1 MVTKA
6 QLRILAWLNRYPES
20 TANAW
25 DVTREISLPGI
36 AEGLGVVR
44 SALNL
49 PIGSLEQSGLVTK
62 RMAHVIGGGTR
73 RRHVFHITSEGRLR
87 FTEAAQGYEKPPSR
101 SEIIG
106 QPPIVETVFGRAE
119 ERQECLESLENNS
132 LIVTG
137 MAGIGK
143 SALVVSLCQELAREY
158 TIRWANAHSFSDY
171 HSIVKSWFNDET
183 VPRDI
188 RSFSDMVSE
197 SKTLLVIDD
206 FNQLSERHKSGVSTL
221 VEALS
226 HQPNIRLILV
236 SRESVTT
243 YDNVVNFKLDALD
256 LASCCMM
263 LGNETELSAREEVAK
278 SLGNHPLALKL
289 YQPEYAVPESSNDVI
304 EFVENVVL
312 NTLSTAQKEQITHL
326 SLEAGL
332 VDANHSIIAD
342 SVNFLDEQNLLLW
355 GGNMVQLQH
364 LIRNVVRNRL
374 TAEQRQSGH
383 ALLAHHWQSKITE
396 LATENYLY
404 HLANSN
410 PSEFIEYMSSNL
422 DSLGQFNSAAIAAI
436 VNSSI
441 GQNNH
446 AAELI
451 YLECKIAA
459 HRFEPD
465 IIRRNLDRLDGE
477 NLLEMKF
484 TLAQIEGRIEDCD
497 AMLDDM
503 LQSSSPLERARLL
516 IMLASQCLE
525 DRLPGAMISETQN
538 NRVEAY
544 LAQISLSGID
554 RERQS
559 VIVAISLI
567 RFSIALSRHDYST
580 TSEILQSLS
589 TIGSIDET
597 VIAHS
602 HAKIELEKYNN
613 GLIDLDEISRLVAAH
628 CQLIDHKLIAE
639 SVKLRLVESML
650 VNDESAVEL
659 HFSKLS
665 PPELFSRSNTS
676 IRYAG
681 RWWLLHSKIY
691 PNKNLTSLR
700 ESLMRFRAAGCSN
713 IVSELERKLHAQI

>member
-6 QLRILAWLNRYPES
+6 QLRILAWLDRYPES

-49 PIGSLEQSGLVTK
+49 PIGSLEQSGLLTK

-73 RRHVFHITSEGRLR
+73 RRHVYHITSEGRLR
-87 FTEAAQGYEKPPSR
+87 LNEAAQGFEKSPPR

-106 QPPIVETVFGRAE
+106 QPPIVETIFGRAG
-119 ERQECLESLENNS
+119 ERQKCLELLDNNS

-143 SALVVSLCQELAREY
+143 SALVVSLCQMLAKEY

-188 RSFSDMVSE
+188 KAFSEVVSHN
-197 SKTLLVIDD
+197 KTLLVIDD
-206 FNQLSERHKSGVSTL
+206 FNQLSERHKSGVGTL
-221 VEALS
+221 VKALS
-226 HQPNIRLILV
+226 HQPETRLILI
-236 SRESVTT
+236 SRESVST
-243 YDNVVNFKLDALD
+243 YDNLVNFKLEALD
-256 LASCCMM
+256 LASCCQM
-263 LGNETELSAREEVAK
+263 LGNDMELSVREEVAT

-289 YQPEYAVPESSNDVI
+289 YQPEYSIPESSNDVI

-312 NTLSTAQKEQITHL
+312 NTLSTAQKEQLTHL

-332 VDANHSIIAD
+332 VDADHSIIAD
-342 SVNFLDEQNLLLW
+342 TVNFLDEQNLLLW
-355 GGNMVQLQH
+355 GGNLVQLQH
-364 LIRNVVRNRL
+364 LIRNVVRNKL
-374 TAEQRQSGH
+374 TAEQRQAGH

-396 LATENYLY
+396 SATENYLY

-410 PSEFIEYMSSNL
+410 PSGFIDYMASHL
-422 DSLGQFNSAAIAAI
+422 DSLGQFDSAAIAAI

-465 IIRRNLDRLDGE
+465 IIRSNLDRLDAE

-484 TLAQIEGRIEDCD
+484 TLAQIEGRVEDCD
-497 AMLDDM
+497 AMLGDM
-503 LQSSSPLERARLL
+503 LQISSPLERARTL

-525 DRLPGAMISETQN
+525 DRLPGAMISEAQIK
-538 NRVEAY
+538 RVETY

-559 VIVAISLI
+559 VIIAISLI
-567 RFSIALSRHDYST
+567 RFSIALSRQDYST
-580 TSEILQSLS
+580 TSEILQSLG
-589 TIGSIDET
+589 TIGSIDDT

-602 HAKIELEKYNN
+602 QAKLAVEKYNN
-613 GLIDLDEISRLVAAH
+613 GLIDFDETSRLVAAH
-628 CQLIDHKLIAE
+628 CQLIDHELIAE
-639 SVKLRLVESML
+639 SIKLRFVESML
-650 VNDESAVEL
+650 VNDESEAEL
-659 HFSKLS
+659 QFSKLS
-665 PPELFSRSNTS
+665 SPELFSRSNTA
-676 IRYAG
+676 IRYAA

-691 PNKNLTSLR
+691 PNQQLTSLR
-700 ESLMRFRAAGCSN
+700 ESLMSFRAAGCSN
-713 IVSELERKLHAQI
+713 IVSELEHKLHAQI